1 MPLPLISHP
10 PSLAGLQSPSRATSW
25 APELGRLLRHR
36 FLLKFCGIS
45 AFAWVFFLAYFYLLR
60 HPVQAPLVMPLLAL
74 DHWIA
79 FEPSAFWAYVSL
91 WVYVGIPAGMMP
103 SLRHLVLYGLWI
115 GGLCLTG
122 LAIFYLYP
130 TAVPLRALPPELAGH
145 PGFALLQG
153 VDAAGNAFPSLHVAT
168 AAFSAI
174 WIDRLLRLLGAPWML
189 RGFNLLWLLLIIWS
203 TVAIRQHV
211 VLDVIAGLLL
221 AALFAWP
228 SLRWFLRRPHDLL
241 QGAR

>member
-1 MPLPLISHP
+1 MPS
-10 PSLAGLQSPSRATSW
+10 SPSPDPSPLADLRSPRDAGPW
-25 APELGRLLRHR
+25 AQELGRLLRHR

-45 AFAWVFFLAYFYLLR
+45 AFIWVFFLAYFHLLR

-79 FEPSAFWAYVSL
+79 FEPAAFWAYASL

-103 SLRHLVLYGLWI
+103 SLRHLVLYGLWV
-115 GGLCLTG
+115 GGLCLAG
-122 LAIFYLYP
+122 LAFFYFCP
-130 TAVPLRALPPELAGH
+130 TAVPLRELPPELASH

-153 VDAAGNAFPSLHVAT
+153 IDAAGNAFPSLHVAT

-174 WIDRLLRLLGAPWML
+174 WIDRLLRLLGAPWL
-189 RGFNLLWLLLIIWS
+189 PRALNLLWLLLIVWS
-203 TVAIRQHV
+203 TLAIRQHV
-211 VLDVIAGLLL
+211 LLDVVAGVLL

-228 SLRWFLRRPHDLL
+228 SLRWFLRRPQDLL

>member
-1 MPLPLISHP
+1 MP
-10 PSLAGLQSPSRATSW
+10 PSLRPPPPPLTGLHSPPQAGSW
-25 APELGRLLRHR
+25 THELGRLLRYR
-36 FLLKFCGIS
+36 VLLKFIGIS
-45 AFAWVFFLAYFYLLR
+45 AFIWVFFLAYFYLL
-60 HPVQAPLVMPLLAL
+60 HQPTQAPLVMPLLAL
-74 DHWIA
+74 DHWVA
-79 FEPSAFWAYVSL
+79 FEPAAFWAYVSL

-103 SLRHLVLYGLWI
+103 SLRHLVLYGFWI

-122 LAIFYLYP
+122 LAFFYLCP
-130 TAVPLRALPPELAGH
+130 TAVPLRALPPDLADY

-174 WIDRLLRLLGAPWML
+174 WINRLLRMLGAPWPPRAL
-189 RGFNLLWLLLIIWS
+189 NVLWLGLIVWS
-203 TVAIRQHV
+203 TLAIRQHV
-211 VLDVIAGLLL
+211 VLDVMAGMLL

-228 SLRWFLRRPHDLL
+228 SLRWFLRRPQDLL